1 MATSNSDLEVP
12 TWVAGGV
19 VSIVVAAVAYVF
31 VYGGDAATPGLVVP
45 GATSAG
51 LGLFTLYLFHRF
63 VVAVETIADKH

>member
-1 MATSNSDLEVP
+1 
-12 TWVAGGV
+12 
-19 VSIVVAAVAYVF
+19 VF